1 MEAVHDTKEGNKEAN
16 VVLAFRVFVGR
27 EGLEDFDE
35 GKEEFSGVKSDF
47 VIGMGKNVPN
57 AIQT

>member
-1 MEAVHDTKEGNKEAN
+1 VEAVHDTKESNKESDIE
-16 VVLAFRVFVGR
+16 LTFRIFVGR
-27 EGLEDFDE
+27 EGLEDFDK

-47 VIGMGKNVPN
+47 VIGMGENVPN